1 MISEEEAVSISPI
14 GTVAFLPFTHPFH
27 AIKRGKPNTPSYKDI
42 DRVPVELETKHE
54 WGSQGMNYEEDETES
69 NVVSLD
75 SYRNWKQYLA
85 WKNPP
90 KTKEDKIKEALAKA
104 KR

>member
-1 MISEEEAVSISPI
+1 MSGV
-14 GTVAFLPFTHPFH
+14 
-27 AIKRGKPNTPSYKDI
+27 R
-42 DRVPVELETKHE
+42 
-54 WGSQGMNYEEDETES
+54 GMNYEEDESES

-75 SYRNWKQYLA
+75 SYRSWKQYLA

-90 KTKEDKIKEALAKA
+90 KSKEEKIKEALAKY

>member
-1 MISEEEAVSISPI
+1 MKGICGDAKESHPIFNPKEGQTKLLADKTFHSSLSELVTI
-14 GTVAFLPFTHPFH
+14 
-27 AIKRGKPNTPSYKDI
+27 
-42 DRVPVELETKHE
+42 HE
-54 WGSQGMNYEEDETES
+54 WGSQGMNYEEDESES

-90 KTKEDKIKEALAKA
+90 KSKEEKIKEALAKY
-104 KR
+104 RR

>member
-1 MISEEEAVSISPI
+1 
-14 GTVAFLPFTHPFH
+14 
-27 AIKRGKPNTPSYKDI
+27 
-42 DRVPVELETKHE
+42 
-54 WGSQGMNYEEDETES
+54 MNYEEDESES

-75 SYRNWKQYLA
+75 SYRSWKQYLA

-90 KTKEDKIKEALAKA
+90 KSKEEKIKEALAKY